1 MYLEDKRASYFE
13 QIRKVGFDNETN
25 SQRKLVYI
33 TSDYFRLMRPKLK
46 KYVALVSNGT
56 RLQLRPVQGAR
67 FFVLMII
74 DPCL

>member
-13 QIRKVGFDNETN
+13 QIRKVSFDNETN

-33 TSDYFRLMRPKLK
+33 TSDYFRLMHPKLK
-46 KYVALVSNGT
+46 KYVVLVSNGT

>member
-33 TSDYFRLMRPKLK
+33 TSDYFRLMHPKLK
-46 KYVALVSNGT
+46 KYVASVSNGT